1 MAQRVGDKGILTI
14 RTLDAGGDKPLPY
27 LPIPKEENPFL
38 GERGIRV
45 SLGRPAL
52 FREQV
57 RAILKASGTGAMEI
71 MFPMVT
77 TLGDFTRAKAIVEE
91 ERAALSLPPV
101 KLGLM
106 IEVPSAALMAEV
118 FAGVADFFS
127 IGTNDLAQYALAI
140 DRGHPKLAAQADAL
154 SPAVLK
160 LISLSVEAINK
171 AGKPISVCGGM
182 ASDPQ
187 AVALL
192 LGLGIRKL
200 SVSPMQIPD
209 IKALVRTLSL
219 GDCQELAR
227 KALSLQDATEVRALV
242 SNC

>member
-1 MAQRVGDKGILTI
+1 
-14 RTLDAGGDKPLPY
+14 
-27 LPIPKEENPFL
+27 
-38 GERGIRV
+38 
-45 SLGRPAL
+45 
-52 FREQV
+52 
-57 RAILKASGTGAMEI
+57 
-71 MFPMVT
+71 
-77 TLGDFTRAKAIVEE
+77 
-91 ERAALSLPPV
+91 
-101 KLGLM
+101 
-106 IEVPSAALMAEV
+106 
-118 FAGVADFFS
+118 
-127 IGTNDLAQYALAI
+127 
-140 DRGHPKLAAQADAL
+140 
-154 SPAVLK
+154 
-160 LISLSVEAINK
+160 
-171 AGKPISVCGGM
+171 M